1 LPKDVIASNNVNKG
15 VSVRKAKFLENTAL
29 FRCPICKNEMG
40 ARDFK
45 SIVCLKGHCFDI
57 ARTGYVNF
65 LQRADKTGY
74 DEGLFYSRNIVS
86 ESGLFD
92 PMLRCISGMISSK
105 VTKSSGKSAMILDAG
120 CGEGSQLGKIINDLH
135 SSGIGKVQGVGI
147 DISKEG
153 ITMASKAHF
162 GIIWCVADLTN
173 FPLMN
178 EQFDVIIN
186 ILSPSNYEE
195 FARVLKDDGILIKV
209 VPGNSYLK
217 ELRDIF
223 YGEANKREY
232 SNQKVIDNYSRNFRV
247 LDIQTVKYNKVVDK
261 NELSHIIAMT
271 PLSWTVTHEKIA
283 QAYDAGIDRITADF
297 TIIKGAKKGR

>member
-1 LPKDVIASNNVNKG
+1 
-15 VSVRKAKFLENTAL
+15 
-29 FRCPICKNEMG
+29 M
-40 ARDFK
+40 
-45 SIVCLKGHCFDI
+45 
-57 ARTGYVNF
+57 
-65 LQRADKTGY
+65 
-74 DEGLFYSRNIVS
+74 
-86 ESGLFD
+86 
-92 PMLRCISGMISSK
+92 
-105 VTKSSGKSAMILDAG
+105 
-120 CGEGSQLGKIINDLH
+120 
-135 SSGIGKVQGVGI
+135 GI

-153 ITMASKAHF
+153 ITMASKAYF

-232 SNQKVIDNYSRNFRV
+232 SNQK
-247 LDIQTVKYNKVVDK
+247 L
-261 NELSHIIAMT
+261 
-271 PLSWTVTHEKIA
+271 
-283 QAYDAGIDRITADF
+283 
-297 TIIKGAKKGR
+297 